1 MTTLY
6 EQNPQAWDNLAA
18 RGRKNLREMA
28 KHFSACPEMDRA
40 LGLSG
45 AACHWLAGRNSA
57 RMATDFSAGAW
68 LRENVAKAAPE
79 DVRAADQSATLFLVS
94 TQNGNAER
102 ARKLLELIGCEVVE
116 V

>member
-18 RGRKNLREMA
+18 KGRKNLREMA
-28 KHFSACPEMDRA
+28 KHFDVCAEMDRA

-45 AACHWLAGRNSA
+45 ASCHWLSGRNSA
-57 RMATDFSAGAW
+57 RMSTDYSAGAW
-68 LRENVAKAAPE
+68 LRENKAKAAQAEPKATE
-79 DVRAADQSATLFLVS
+79 KDATLFLVS
-94 TQNGNAER
+94 AQNGNAER